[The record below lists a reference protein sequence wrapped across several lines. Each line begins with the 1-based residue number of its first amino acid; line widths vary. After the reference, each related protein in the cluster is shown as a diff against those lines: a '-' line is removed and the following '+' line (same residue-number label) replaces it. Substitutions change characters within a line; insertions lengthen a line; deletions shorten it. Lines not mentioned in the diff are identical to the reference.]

1 MVRPCSRNQ
10 VSFTFSFPVPPL
22 HLAKTAVL
30 TSPSIWRPINQPVY
44 DCALAVCDAASL
56 KDGDVIECD
65 RIFLNTGAYH
75 DTMGVVKYREGYE
88 WYYMSEQTP
97 EEAVMFT
104 QHDSD
109 VIKRRKTAPGCCLHT
124 AFDVPGPMPPG
135 AKPRES
141 VEVRAFVFSYPECKI
156 KPPVADRMLSSGLPI
171 TGSNVQHQPI
181 NAQLQRSDSVHSIT
195 ESPSKQTNEERFM
208 DDIRLHEIILLRKQ
222 LEQLVEVNRKLKKSI
237 DGHFSA
243 EKDDNPAHQERA
255 LRSVMTALSL
265 DREYSWDAAEM
276 WRKECAE
283 QQKRI
288 GYLVRANFF
297 SRSMRAISKPPT
309 RGRGV

>member
-109 VIKRRKTAPGCCLHT
+109 VIKRRKSAPGVCLHT

-141 VEVRAFVFSYPECKI
+141 VEVRAFVFTYPECKI
-156 KPPVADRMLSSGLPI
+156 KPPAADRMVSSGLPI

-181 NAQLQRSDSVHSIT
+181 NAQLRDWILSILFPKLLSFRLSRK
-195 ESPSKQTNEERFM
+195 SPLLEELEENGYPDAGTKVLGVIDDGVDERKEHYHAHTWITGGCLGSCFDCFRKEER
-208 DDIRLHEIILLRKQ
+208 K
-222 LEQLVEVNRKLKKSI
+222 
-237 DGHFSA
+237 
-243 EKDDNPAHQERA
+243 
-255 LRSVMTALSL
+255 
-265 DREYSWDAAEM
+265 
-276 WRKECAE
+276 
-283 QQKRI
+283 KRI
-288 GYLVRANFF
+288 
-297 SRSMRAISKPPT
+297 
-309 RGRGV
+309 